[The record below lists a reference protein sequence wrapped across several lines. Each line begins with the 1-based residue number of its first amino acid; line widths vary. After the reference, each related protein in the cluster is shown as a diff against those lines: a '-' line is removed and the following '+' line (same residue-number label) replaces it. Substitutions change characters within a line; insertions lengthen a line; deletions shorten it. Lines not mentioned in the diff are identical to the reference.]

1 MQLEMQYVHDTGIG
15 LLKNLERIGQKMFKS
30 LLFKGRALLLASV
43 LLSTTIIGIGSAS
56 ASTAYTGMRNIT
68 SQQIVNEMKVGW
80 NLGNSL
86 DATGGETN
94 WGNPATT
101 KAMIDQ
107 IKAKG
112 FNTVRIPV
120 TWDGH
125 MGGAPNYTIDTAW
138 LNRVEQ
144 VVNYVLD
151 NNMYVIINLHHDN
164 AWIKP
169 FYANETQTI
178 AQLTKVWTQIANR
191 FKPYSDYLI
200 FETMNETRPIGT
212 STEWTGGTAENRDV
226 VNKFNLAAVNAIRN
240 TGGNNATRHLM
251 IPTIAASASSVAIN
265 ALTIPNNDSRIIV
278 SVHMYSPYSFS
289 MDQNATAAWGT
300 AADKASLDAEFNAVY
315 NKFVANGRAVVIGEM
330 GTINKNNTSAR
341 EAHAQYFAQSAK
353 AKGMTAIWWDNNYT
367 TAWLSDTYG
376 LFNRNTLTWT
386 FPTIAQAF
394 VNGAGGSSS
403 ASVLYNF
410 ESGLAGW
417 TGYNVTGGPWTA
429 TDWSNNGNNS
439 LKADISLANGAQY
452 YLMGTTTQN
461 LSGKTQL
468 KAVVRHSTSGN
479 QGTGM
484 VAKLYIKAGSSYT
497 WTDGGGVNINSST
510 AGTVLT
516 LNLSGISNLNDV
528 KEIGVQYIAAGN
540 ASGATSIYLDYVTV
554 Q

>member
-1 MQLEMQYVHDTGIG
+1 
-15 LLKNLERIGQKMFKS
+15 MFKK
-30 LLFKGRALLLASV
+30 LLIKGRVLLLASA
-43 LLSTTIIGIGSAS
+43 LISTTIIGSANVA
-56 ASTAYTGMRNIT
+56 ASTAYTGMRNIS

-125 MGGAPNYTIDTAW
+125 MSGAPNYTIDANW

-151 NNMYVIINLHHDN
+151 NNMYVIINIHHDD

-169 FYANETQTI
+169 FYANETQATD
-178 AQLTKVWTQIANR
+178 QLKKVWTQIANR
-191 FKPYSDYLI
+191 FKPYGDYVI
-200 FETMNETRPIGT
+200 FETMNEPRPVGT

-240 TGGNNATRHLM
+240 TGGNNASRHIM

-278 SVHMYSPYSFS
+278 SVHMYSPYLFA
-289 MDQNATAAWGT
+289 MDNTATSSWGT
-300 AADKASLDAEFNAVY
+300 AADKSALDSELNAVY

-330 GTINKNNTSAR
+330 GTINKNNTSVR
-341 EAHAQYFAQSAK
+341 EAHAQYYAQAAK
-353 AKGMTAIWWDNNYT
+353 ARGMTAIWWDNNAT
-367 TAWLSDTYG
+367 TAWQSDTYG
-376 LFNRNTLTWT
+376 LFNRNNLTWS

-403 ASVLYNF
+403 SSILYNF
-410 ESGLAGW
+410 ESGLEGW
-417 TGYNVTGGPWTA
+417 TGSNLSGGPWA
-429 TDWSNNGNNS
+429 VNEWSNNGSNS
-439 LKADISLANGAQY
+439 LKADINLANAAQY
-452 YLMGTTTQN
+452 YLLGAVSQN
-461 LSGKTQL
+461 LSGKSQL
-468 KAVVRHSTSGN
+468 KAVVRHATWGN

-484 VAKLYIKAGSSYT
+484 IAKLYIKTGSSYT
-497 WTDGGGVNINSST
+497 WTDSGGVSINSST

-516 LNLSGISNLNDV
+516 LNLSGISNINDV
-528 KEIGVQYIAAGN
+528 KEIGVQFIAGSN
-540 ASGATSIYLDYVTV
+540 VSDRKSVV
-554 Q
+554 